1 MRNVRP
7 VEKPPNGVRMYGCL
21 CVLALVVSELPW
33 FYYFSIIMLAR
44 SPAARSAIQA
54 VQKRGLIFSA
64 LATALGSLAFNEN
77 NRLASKMERGELHY
91 DDTNEAMNKLKITPG
106 ENKYFK
112 RRAPEYEGHI
122 PLYGIEKLMMF
133 VGSGIGSYLHPE
145 RNMNIVALGESTAI
159 RPVLRRLQKQML
171 SDPVGRQILRERPRI
186 TSTSLD
192 LDHLRSLPE
201 NSIGR
206 SYVEWLDREGVS
218 PDTRVPVRYIDDEEL
233 AYIYQRY
240 RECHDF
246 YHAITGLP
254 IIIEGEIAVKV
265 LEFMNM
271 GIIMPGLGALL
282 APLRLKPSQKE
293 RLYSIYYP
301 WAFRSGLN
309 SSPLINIYWENI
321 LDRDVDEFRK
331 KVGIEQPPDLRNL
344 RKEYFANL
352 KKTKKV

>member
-1 MRNVRP
+1 
-7 VEKPPNGVRMYGCL
+7 MYGCFTI
-21 CVLALVVSELPW
+21 VALVLYEATSSL
-33 FYYFSIIMLAR
+33 FIFASSTMLVR
-44 SPAARSAIQA
+44 SLVARSALQ
-54 VQKRGLIFSA
+54 VTQKRGLIFSA

-91 DDTNEAMNKLKITPG
+91 HDVNEDMNKQKIKPG

-112 RRAPEYEGHI
+112 RREPGYPGHI
-122 PLYGIEKLMMF
+122 PLYRIEKLMMF
-133 VGSGIGSYLHPE
+133 VGSGIGSYFHPE
-145 RNMNIVALGESTAI
+145 KNMNIVALGESTAI
-159 RPVLRRLQKQML
+159 TPVLRRLQKQML

-186 TSTSLD
+186 TSTSLN
-192 LDHLRSLPE
+192 LEHLRSLPE
-201 NSIGR
+201 NSVGR
-206 SYVEWLDREGVS
+206 TYVEWLDREGVS
-218 PDTRVPVRYIDDEEL
+218 PDTRVPVRYIDNEEL

-282 APLRLKPSQKE
+282 APLRLKPSQRE
-293 RLYSIYYP
+293 RLYNIYYP

-309 SSPLINIYWENI
+309 SKPLINVYWENI
-321 LDRDVDEFRK
+321 LEQDVDAVRK
-331 KVGIEQPPDLRNL
+331 TVGIEQPPDLRNL
-344 RKEYFANL
+344 RKEYFAKL
-352 KKTKKV
+352 KKLKKV

>member
-1 MRNVRP
+1 MLSATKARTIAPKRHF
-7 VEKPPNGVRMYGCL
+7 
-21 CVLALVVSELPW
+21 VLGT
-33 FYYFSIIMLAR
+33 I
-44 SPAARSAIQA
+44 
-54 VQKRGLIFSA
+54 
-64 LATALGSLAFNEN
+64 ATALGSLAFNEN

-91 DDTNEAMNKLKITPG
+91 KDTNAELNRAKQIQG

-112 RRAPEYEGHI
+112 RAEPEYPGHV
-122 PLYGIEKLMMF
+122 PLYNVEKALMF
-133 VGSGIGSYLHPE
+133 LGSAIGSYFHPE
-145 RNMNIVALGESTAI
+145 RNENIVALGESTAI
-159 RPVLRRLQKQML
+159 APVLRRLQKQML
-171 SDPVGRQILRERPRI
+171 LDPTGRQILRERPRI

-192 LDHLRSLPE
+192 LDYLRSLPDDTLGKTYI
-201 NSIGR
+201 N
-206 SYVEWLDREGVS
+206 WLDREGVS

-271 GIIMPGLGALL
+271 GIPMPGLGALF

-293 RLYSIYYP
+293 RLYNIYYP

-309 SSPLINIYWENI
+309 SKPLINVYWENVLEQNVHELRQQI
-321 LDRDVDEFRK
+321 
-331 KVGIEQPPDLRNL
+331 GIEQPPDLRNL
-344 RKEYFANL
+344 RKEYFAKL
-352 KKTKKV
+352 KREKRV